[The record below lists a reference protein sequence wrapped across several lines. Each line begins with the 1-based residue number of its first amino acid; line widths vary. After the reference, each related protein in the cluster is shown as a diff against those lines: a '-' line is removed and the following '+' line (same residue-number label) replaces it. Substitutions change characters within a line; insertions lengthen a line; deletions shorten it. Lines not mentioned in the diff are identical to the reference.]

1 MRKNN
6 KKKLGVIGGM
16 GPKASAY
23 FYNLVVDLT
32 EAKVDQDHIDAIYIN
47 HASMPDRTKAILSN
61 QTELLQE
68 LLIED
73 ARLLEKMGASFIA
86 ITCNTSHLFWEN
98 IQSSVSI
105 PVVNMVKE
113 TLDYI
118 KEKEERKAKVGLLA
132 TDGVVSTKVY
142 EKFLEDDLIEILYP
156 SAQMQKKVMGII
168 YKGVKSSKMV
178 SFNEL
183 APVLS
188 ELKAKGCDYVIL
200 GCTELSILRNGEF
213 DSYIVDALDVLA
225 KKVIHM
231 SGAKTREKRY

>member
-73 ARLLEKMGASFIA
+73 ARLLEKWVLLY
-86 ITCNTSHLFWEN
+86 CY
-98 IQSSVSI
+98 
-105 PVVNMVKE
+105 NMQYFPPFGK
-113 TLDYI
+113 I
-118 KEKEERKAKVGLLA
+118 F
-132 TDGVVSTKVY
+132 SQVY
-142 EKFLEDDLIEILYP
+142 LY
-156 SAQMQKKVMGII
+156 Q
-168 YKGVKSSKMV
+168 
-178 SFNEL
+178 
-183 APVLS
+183 
-188 ELKAKGCDYVIL
+188 
-200 GCTELSILRNGEF
+200 
-213 DSYIVDALDVLA
+213 
-225 KKVIHM
+225 
-231 SGAKTREKRY
+231 